1 MALRPFVWK
10 TFDVNL
16 TWIMGFHPQKVE
28 YFWFYTVYMD
38 PIVKIS
44 DFEVIFTSQNVFY
57 FSSKKLE
64 VVTIARYL
72 NAFWFFDFSL
82 LDILPKYMNPK
93 LMSRS
98 LYVTDDLPEK
108 SGHHTNRQTNR
119 RTSFFKRMPHK
130 SPSGNN

>member
-1 MALRPFVWK
+1 
-10 TFDVNL
+10 
-16 TWIMGFHPQKVE
+16 
-28 YFWFYTVYMD
+28 MD

-72 NAFWFFDFSL
+72 NAFWIFDFSL

-98 LYVTDDLPEK
+98 LYATDDLPEK
-108 SGHHTNRQTNR
+108 SGHRTNGQTETDT
-119 RTSFFKRMPHK
+119 RTSFFRRLPHK
-130 SPSGNN
+130 SPSGN

>member
-1 MALRPFVWK
+1 MWK

-16 TWIMGFHPQKVE
+16 TWVMSFDLQKVE
-28 YFWFYTVYMD
+28 YFCFYTVYMD
-38 PIVKIS
+38 PIVIIY

-57 FSSKKLE
+57 VFFKKKLE

-72 NAFWFFDFSL
+72 NAFWFFEFSL

-108 SGHHTNRQTNR
+108 T
-119 RTSFFKRMPHK
+119 RTSYKQTDKPTDIIF
-130 SPSGNN
+130 